1 MASWDKCRLGLEA
14 SNIRNRGLLVENSG
28 LGPKDPWLLFALKF
42 VRSNKC
48 RRLTPIMVKKHTT
61 SKPSIIDSL
70 VCDGT
75 WTIRQSIGVSG
86 GHIMWV
92 RSGPQWNRWESE
104 AACKECQVTQT
115 RRSCWRGLSFYKMSA
130 TTGYPVQAGQQQPEL
145 NSAEFRPS
153 RLWTTSCGMFGLYLP
168 YPSARF
174 SVGQSVMCTAD
185 MVGSDAAG

>member
-75 WTIRQSIGVSG
+75 WTIRQSICDVHRRHGWLGCRRINLLRVEFWSAK
-86 GHIMWV
+86 
-92 RSGPQWNRWESE
+92 WNDGFYDRTKSAPIPMSIKTLEV
-104 AACKECQVTQT
+104 VT
-115 RRSCWRGLSFYKMSA
+115 
-130 TTGYPVQAGQQQPEL
+130 
-145 NSAEFRPS
+145 
-153 RLWTTSCGMFGLYLP
+153 
-168 YPSARF
+168 
-174 SVGQSVMCTAD
+174 
-185 MVGSDAAG
+185 